1 MNRRLVVS
9 ILAMLLVLT
18 MILSLVLTVI
28 PVRADGVEQ
37 TPSNEAS
44 ETVQQCIA
52 ENNIW
57 ASIQTYCLADEGS
70 ELRSA
75 VKKGEIEWKND
86 HAPVSAENLSSSI
99 L

>member
-37 TPSNEAS
+37 TLPTKPRRPCSS
-44 ETVQQCIA
+44 
-52 ENNIW
+52 
-57 ASIQTYCLADEGS
+57 
-70 ELRSA
+70 
-75 VKKGEIEWKND
+75 
-86 HAPVSAENLSSSI
+86 VSLKI
-99 L
+99 IFDRI

>member
-9 ILAMLLVLT
+9 ILA

-37 TPSNEAS
+37 TSAHEAS

-52 ENNIW
+52 ENNI
-57 ASIQTYCLADEGS
+57 
-70 ELRSA
+70 
-75 VKKGEIEWKND
+75 
-86 HAPVSAENLSSSI
+86 
-99 L
+99 

>member
-37 TPSNEAS
+37 ASAHEAS

-52 ENNIW
+52 EYLIE
-57 ASIQTYCLADEGS
+57 Y
-70 ELRSA
+70 ELDWRPCGCQSN
-75 VKKGEIEWKND
+75 VLF
-86 HAPVSAENLSSSI
+86 S
-99 L
+99 

>member
-9 ILAMLLVLT
+9 ILAMILVLT

-37 TPSNEAS
+37 ASAHEAS

-52 ENNIW
+52 KNNI
-57 ASIQTYCLADEGS
+57 
-70 ELRSA
+70 
-75 VKKGEIEWKND
+75 
-86 HAPVSAENLSSSI
+86 
-99 L
+99 

>member
-18 MILSLVLTVI
+18 MILSLVLTVN

-52 ENNIW
+52 ENNI
-57 ASIQTYCLADEGS
+57 
-70 ELRSA
+70 
-75 VKKGEIEWKND
+75 
-86 HAPVSAENLSSSI
+86 
-99 L
+99 